1 MAIQA
6 LTGLTAAPAP
16 APAPAA
22 TRSPQPAQADVVGA
36 EAVAARSAAVA
47 ETIGVDTGRL
57 RQAVESINRQL
68 IESSKNVRFS
78 IDEDTGDVI
87 VRVVDS
93 ETDQVIR
100 QIPSEEAIAISQ
112 SIERLQ
118 GLLLHQKA

>member
-6 LTGLTAAPAP
+6 LTGLTAAPAS

-22 TRSPQPAQADVVGA
+22 TRSPQPANADGVGA
-36 EAVAARSAAVA
+36 QVAAAGNVA
-47 ETIGVDTGRL
+47 GTESGGVDSEHL

-68 IESSKNVRFS
+68 TESTKNVRFS
-78 IDEDTGDVI
+78 IDEDSGGVI
-87 VRVVDS
+87 VRVMDS

-100 QIPSEEAIAISQ
+100 QIPSEEAISISQ
-112 SIERLQ
+112 SIERAL